1 MNEHFF
7 IYDDGYFLAGQPVI
21 NISNRS
27 FKYGDGL
34 FETMRM
40 DEGQI
45 LNSDFH
51 FERFFDGLHVL
62 QFEIPDFFSP
72 FFFTQKIHQLS
83 KKNKQDASARVRLM
97 AFRGDSGILKATNNY
112 PHYIIETTR
121 LDEQELNKNGLVIDI
136 FPDAKKSCDRFSN
149 IKSNNYLYSVMA
161 GLFAQKNNL
170 DDVLLLNTYGRVCE
184 TAIANL
190 FIIKDDNIYTPPL
203 SEGCVAGTMRRWM
216 LEKFSQKKYLV
227 AEKNIL
233 IEDVLDADEV
243 FLTNAIQQMRWVK
256 YFRGKKFGNK
266 KTVELYENISEN
278 IRL

>member
-1 MNEHFF
+1 
-7 IYDDGYFLAGQPVI
+7 
-21 NISNRS
+21 
-27 FKYGDGL
+27 
-34 FETMRM
+34 
-40 DEGQI
+40 
-45 LNSDFH
+45 
-51 FERFFDGLHVL
+51 
-62 QFEIPDFFSP
+62 
-72 FFFTQKIHQLS
+72 
-83 KKNKQDASARVRLM
+83 M

-136 FPDAKKSCDRFSN
+136 FSDAKKSCDRFSN
-149 IKSNNYLYSVMA
+149 IKSNNYLHSAMA

-170 DDVLLLNTYGRVCE
+170 DDVLLLNTYGRACE

-190 FIIKDDNIYTPPL
+190 FIIKDNNIYTPPL

-266 KTVELYENISEN
+266 KTVELYKNISEN
-278 IRL
+278 IRV